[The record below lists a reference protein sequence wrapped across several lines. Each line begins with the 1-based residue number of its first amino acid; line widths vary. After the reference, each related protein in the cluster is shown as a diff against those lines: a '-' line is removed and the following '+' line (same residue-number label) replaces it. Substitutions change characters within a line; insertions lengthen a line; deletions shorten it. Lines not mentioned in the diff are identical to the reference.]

1 MNVFIVFVKF
11 LGLIVAIW
19 VRLARL
25 IGVKGAKVLEGAQL
39 QNEIYN
45 NSKKKKKIWTRP
57 GWALLGP
64 HLGLSLLQKVM
75 TFCWMEKLG
84 W

>member
-11 LGLIVAIW
+11 LDLIVAIW

-25 IGVKGAKVLEGAQL
+25 IGMKGAKVLEGANYK
-39 QNEIYN
+39 NEIYN
-45 NSKKKKKIWTRP
+45 NSKKKKNLDP
-57 GWALLGP
+57 GGLALLGP

-75 TFCWMEKLG
+75 TFSWMEKLG